1 MGFHENICH
10 LNEKSPTPIKLSP
23 IENERKLQQHHL
35 ETECVVVVTGP
46 VPGQEAGL
54 DRCNCQYILSNHSVK
69 GVRAKW
75 DSSTYSI
82 ER

>member
-54 DRCNCQYILSNHSVK
+54 DAVTAN
-69 GVRAKW
+69 
-75 DSSTYSI
+75 TF
-82 ER
+82 